1 MVSLCGLRDLCGEKI
16 GRDSLGD
23 LRGEKSGM
31 GERKDIMPSTY
42 DEIPYESQSFSQT
55 HPDRLATIA
64 TLFGMTPPPV
74 RRCRVLELGCAMG
87 ANLIP
92 MASMTVRP

>member
-1 MVSLCGLRDLCGEKI
+1 MTSL
-16 GRDSLGD
+16 
-23 LRGEKSGM
+23 
-31 GERKDIMPSTY
+31 PSTY
-42 DEIPYESQSFSQT
+42 DEIPYESQSFSQS

-74 RRCRVLELGCAMG
+74 QRCRVLELGCAMG